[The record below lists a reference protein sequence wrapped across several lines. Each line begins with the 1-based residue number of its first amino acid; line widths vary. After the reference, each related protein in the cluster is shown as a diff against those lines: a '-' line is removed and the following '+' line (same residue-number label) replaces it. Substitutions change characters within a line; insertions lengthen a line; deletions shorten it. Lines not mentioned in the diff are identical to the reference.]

1 MEDVKFDPDE
11 GIITKDGLD
20 FPNLKETDRKYGKD
34 FSNMFT
40 NKTID
45 FESYL
50 QEEFM
55 EGYGGFKDDF
65 EEGFIDWLQQLDVQE
80 LIDFGQQY
88 AEKISLI
95 R

>member
-20 FPNLKETDRKYGKD
+20 FPLD
-34 FSNMFT
+34 FS
-40 NKTID
+40 KKID
-45 FESYL
+45 FEQYL
-50 QEEFM
+50 QEQFIQPAIPPDDDM
-55 EGYGGFKDDF
+55 EDLFDA
-65 EEGFIDWLQQLDVQE
+65 WLEQLDVQE